1 MMLELARMVRT
12 NSILFRRSVIFVAFG
27 ASSETFAG
35 SWYFLNR
42 AFSDVDKIDAMVNLD
57 MLGTGYNGFYAYT
70 SSNADMNAI
79 IRTLAGD
86 LQPVLPEVVAAETYP
101 SDHRAFYAKDIPSVM
116 FTTGRY
122 PEHNTEKDTPSIIDW
137 QMMERELEYVYN
149 FTLALACHEGEISF
163 RPSEQKGKTS
173 SYEGVVAYH
182 DCDQKPMFLN
192 SPDPRQF
199 LQKWVYQYLKY
210 PASAVRDGIQGR
222 VLVEFIIGKDGKV
235 TDVRVV
241 KGVSEE
247 LDAEALKVVSAS
259 PKWKPGRVNGNKVR
273 TSMTIPMEF
282 RLEKKG
288 GRGSF
293 GIKK

>member
-1 MMLELARMVRT
+1 
-12 NSILFRRSVIFVAFG
+12 
-27 ASSETFAG
+27 
-35 SWYFLNR
+35 
-42 AFSDVDKIDAMVNLD
+42 
-57 MLGTGYNGFYAYT
+57 
-70 SSNADMNAI
+70 
-79 IRTLAGD
+79 
-86 LQPVLPEVVAAETYP
+86 
-101 SDHRAFYAKDIPSVM
+101 
-116 FTTGRY
+116 
-122 PEHNTEKDTPSIIDW
+122 
-137 QMMERELEYVYN
+137 MMERELEYVYN
-149 FTLALACHEGEISF
+149 FTLALACHEREISF
-163 RPSEQKGKTS
+163 RPSEPKGKAS

-247 LDAEALKVVSAS
+247 LDAEALKVVGAS

-273 TSMTIPMEF
+273 TSMTIPVEF

>member
-1 MMLELARMVRT
+1 
-12 NSILFRRSVIFVAFG
+12 
-27 ASSETFAG
+27 
-35 SWYFLNR
+35 
-42 AFSDVDKIDAMVNLD
+42 
-57 MLGTGYNGFYAYT
+57 
-70 SSNADMNAI
+70 MNAI

-122 PEHNTEKDTPSIIDW
+122 PEHNTEKDTPSIIEW

-149 FTLALACHEGEISF
+149 FTLALACHEGKISF

-247 LDAEALKVVSAS
+247 LDAEALKVVGAS

-273 TSMTIPMEF
+273 TSMTIPVEF